1 MAYRV
6 TFIRGDGTGPE
17 LAEATARVLEA
28 TGVEFE
34 WDWQDAGA
42 DVYEAE
48 GNPLP
53 ERVLESISSNK
64 IIAQSAAISP
74 INSLL
79 SRSALTGP
87 L

>member
-17 LAEATARVLEA
+17 LAEATARVLEG

-34 WDWQDAGA
+34 WDWQEAGA

-53 ERVLESISSNK
+53 DRVLD
-64 IIAQSAAISP
+64 AIRR
-74 INSLL
+74 N
-79 SRSALTGP
+79 
-87 L
+87 